1 MTTRRLLWLIIIVRT
16 VVLLAQAMSAIE
28 SSTESEQNINKMMIH
43 TRLVNSSQQL
53 LERMQ
58 NTFSRGEEEAHL
70 TLYRLLTITTNTPPT
85 TTITIT
91 FTVTTITTTTTTTT
105 TTVDEVHQY
114 KLGLIDVLSAWN
126 TYRASGQDCVP

>member
-1 MTTRRLLWLIIIVRT
+1 M
-16 VVLLAQAMSAIE
+16 LLAQAMSAIE
-28 SSTESEQNINKMMIH
+28 SSTESEQNINTMMIH

-70 TLYRLLTITTNTPPT
+70 TLYRLLTITTTTPT

-91 FTVTTITTTTTTTT
+91 STVTTITTTSTTTTT

-114 KLGLIDVLSAWN
+114 KLGLIDVV
-126 TYRASGQDCVP
+126 CMEHI